1 MYGYAMDRERAAE
14 IYEDGVTYGEEQIYD
29 TYKDHLDLLTWIT
42 EKLGFDTTV
51 GGLDP
56 KTGIL
61 REDITPLD
69 AWLNAWRMRSTV
81 EEETE

>member
-1 MYGYAMDRERAAE
+1 MYAFAMDRERAAE
-14 IYEDGVTYGEEQIYD
+14 LYEDGYTRGREDAFDEVS
-29 TYKDHLDLLTWIT
+29 DHLDLLTWIT

-56 KTGIL
+56 ETGIV
-61 REDITPLD
+61 DDTATPLD
-69 AWLNAWRMRSTV
+69 AWLRAWRMRSTV